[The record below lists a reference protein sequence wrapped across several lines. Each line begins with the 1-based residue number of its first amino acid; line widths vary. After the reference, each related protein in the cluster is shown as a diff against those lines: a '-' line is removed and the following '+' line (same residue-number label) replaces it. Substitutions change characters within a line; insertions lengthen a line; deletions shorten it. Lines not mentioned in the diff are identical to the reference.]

1 MHRLML
7 NLSGILV
14 DALSIGGVETC
25 IQVPKWKLAFDIG
38 RCPRKAVFRETI
50 LFTHAHMDHMGGVAF
65 HAATRG
71 LMHMKPPTYV
81 VGPETAP
88 ALEGFLEAARR
99 MDHSDLA
106 CRIQPVGPGEEFVLK
121 KNLVAKPFRS
131 VHVVPTQ
138 GYGIWERR
146 QKLKPELRGLEGD
159 RIRDMK
165 ASGETVTEE
174 QDVPLLAFTGDTLPD
189 VVERESVVREAKVL
203 VMECTFVDDRV
214 SVESARE
221 SGHVHLF
228 ELAER
233 SELFQNEIIL
243 LTHFS
248 ARFSAEEIE
257 RALDKHLPPKL
268 RERVVALTNA
278 H

>member
-1 MHRLML
+1 ML
-7 NLSGILV
+7 NLSGIAV
-14 DALSIGGVETC
+14 DALSVGGVETC
-25 IQVPKWKLAFDIG
+25 IQIPKWKLAFDIG
-38 RCPRKAVFRETI
+38 RCPRKAVFRETV

-81 VGPETAP
+81 VGPETAE
-88 ALEGFLEAARR
+88 ALEEFLAAARR
-99 MDHSDLA
+99 LDRSDLA
-106 CRIQPVGPGEEFVLK
+106 CNIQPVGPGGEHDLG
-121 KNLVAKPFRS
+121 KNLVAKPFRA

-146 QKLKPELRGLEGD
+146 QKLLPELHGVEGN
-159 RIRDMK
+159 RIRDLK
-165 ASGETVTEE
+165 AAGEAITEAV
-174 QDVPLLAFTGDTLPD
+174 DVPLFAFTGDTRPE
-189 VVERESVVREAKVL
+189 VVEREEVVRKAKVL
-203 VMECTFVDDRV
+203 VMECTFIDDRV

-221 SGHVHLF
+221 SGHVHLY

-233 SELFQNEIIL
+233 AELFENETIL

-248 ARFSAEEIE
+248 ARFKASEIE
-257 RALDKHLPPKL
+257 EALDKHLPPGL

>member
-1 MHRLML
+1 ML

-25 IQVPKWKLAFDIG
+25 IQVPNWKLAFDIG
-38 RCPRKAVFRETI
+38 RCPRKAVFRETV

-71 LMHMKPPTYV
+71 LMQMKAPTYV

-88 ALEGFLEAARR
+88 ALEEFLRAARR
-99 MDHSDLA
+99 MDRSDLA
-106 CRIQPVGPGEEFVLK
+106 CHIEAVGPGGEWALR
-121 KNLVAKPFRS
+121 KNLIAKPFRS

-146 QKLKPELRGLEGD
+146 KKLKPEYRGADGEQ
-159 RIRDMK
+159 IRAMK
-165 ASGETVTEE
+165 AAGEAVTEDH
-174 QDVPLLAFTGDTLPD
+174 DVPLFAFTGDTLPE
-189 VVERESVVREAKVL
+189 VLERESVVREAKVL
-203 VMECTFVDDRV
+203 VMECTFIDERV
-214 SVESARE
+214 SVKNARE

-233 SELFQNEIIL
+233 AELFQNETIL

-248 ARFSAEEIE
+248 ARFNSEEIE
-257 RALDKHLPPKL
+257 RALDTHLPPGL